1 MKVLL
6 CCKAG
11 VTSNMFAAKLK
22 DAAKEKDVELTVWA
36 AAETAVEYS
45 ISNAD
50 IVLVTPQL
58 RSSLSKFEDLA
69 DVETPVIMIS
79 DEDFTEFNAAK
90 VLDEALAAKA
100 AIAD

>member
-11 VTSNMFAAKLK
+11 VTSNMFASALK
-22 DAAKEKDVELTVWA
+22 DEAAKKNIELTVWA

-45 ISNAD
+45 IEQAD

-58 RSSLSKFEDLA
+58 KSSVGKFEDYA
-69 DVETPVIMIS
+69 KSGTPVILIS
-79 DEDFTEFNAAK
+79 DEDFVQFNAKK
-90 VLDEALAAKA
+90 VLEE
-100 AIAD
+100 AIAKL

>member
-1 MKVLL
+1 MTILL

-22 DAAKEKDVELTVWA
+22 DEASQKGIDVTVWA

-45 ISNAD
+45 IDQAD

-58 RSSLSKFEDLA
+58 KSSLSKFEDLA
-69 DVETPVIMIS
+69 DPETPVILIS
-79 DEDFTEFNAAK
+79 DEDFTQFNAKK
-90 VLDEALAAKA
+90 VLDEALDKN
-100 AIAD
+100 D

>member
-11 VTSNMFAAKLK
+11 VTSNMFAAALK
-22 DAAKEKDVELTVWA
+22 DEAAKKDLEIIVWA

-45 ISNAD
+45 VNQAD

-58 RSSLSKFEDLA
+58 TSSLRKFEDLA
-69 DVETPVIMIS
+69 NPGVPVILIS
-79 DEDFTEFNAAK
+79 DEDFVSFNAKK
-90 VLDEALAAKA
+90 VLEDALEKLNG
-100 AIAD
+100 

>member
-1 MKVLL
+1 MKILL

-22 DAAKEKDVELTVWA
+22 DEASQKGIDVTVWA

-45 ISNAD
+45 IDQAD

-58 RSSLSKFEDLA
+58 KSSLSKF
-69 DVETPVIMIS
+69 
-79 DEDFTEFNAAK
+79 DEDFTQFNAKK
-90 VLDEALAAKA
+90 VLDEALAKN
-100 AIAD
+100 D